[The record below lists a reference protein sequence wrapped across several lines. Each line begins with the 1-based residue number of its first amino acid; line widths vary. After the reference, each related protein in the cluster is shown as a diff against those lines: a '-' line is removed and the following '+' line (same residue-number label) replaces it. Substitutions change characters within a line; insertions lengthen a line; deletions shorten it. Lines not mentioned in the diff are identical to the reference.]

1 MIRFH
6 KLALGA
12 ALVATLGLI
21 APPHSMMSSNG
32 GSNAAC
38 FFAAAVEMT
47 DAEKN
52 AEDSAASAAAE
63 ELLTASAAAAT
74 YAPPAGSSSFAYE
87 AEVSKMLD
95 IVINSL
101 YTNKDIFLRELISN
115 ASDALDKI
123 RFLSVTKPELLGN
136 TPDLEMKVEY
146 DPDAKT
152 LTVRDTGIG
161 MTKDDLIKNL
171 GTVAR
176 SGTTNFIKALS
187 ESEKNNVNMI
197 GMFGVGFYST
207 FLVADRVTVAS
218 KNNDEDT
225 QYVWESLNGESSFH
239 VGPDP
244 RGNTLGRGTEI
255 TLHLKEEA
263 DQYLSPYKLKE
274 LIRHYSEFVTH
285 PVSLRQIKT
294 VKVPKEMD
302 EFDEEEE
309 DEVVEEEKKD
319 TEEGDTAD
327 DVDGE
332 KKEEM
337 KEEKKKKKKK
347 VPEMEDVTTYEY
359 EQINTDPAIWAR
371 DKENITDD
379 EYQTF
384 WQTLAKGDGGD
395 KAEDWTHF
403 NAEGNIN
410 FKSILYV
417 PSEVPYQLQQG
428 QLDQMVNGLRLY
440 VRKVLISDEFDLMPR
455 YLSFVKG
462 VVDSDDLPL
471 NVNRELLQESK
482 IVKIIKKKLVRK
494 AIELIRKMALA
505 PMPDDDDDAAEA
517 EMDAD
522 GNPIILDKPKK
533 THPYITWYKKFGLSL
548 KMGAI
553 DDSPN
558 RDKLQKLLRF
568 KSSKTDG
575 EDDYVTLQEYVD
587 RMKDWQKDIYVF
599 PGESMKQLKESS
611 FMDAFVDR
619 DVEVL
624 YLTDAIDEYYLGQV
638 REFSG
643 HKYRDITKEG
653 VKFSDEDEDL
663 AKRRAK
669 VYADKFKPLTK
680 FLKKLYGSDV
690 SRVSISK
697 RLGRAPAIVSSSE
710 YGNSANMDRIMRAQA
725 WAHKEQPMDNL
736 FPTGIMEL
744 NPRHPFVIKLLDSL
758 PEDEDVDVPDSVKD
772 TAWILLDMATMSGG
786 FPIRDPKKY
795 AARMTRV
802 LKSNLGVDTL
812 DLVDEIDPPIADDE
826 PDEPTMETP
835 NFDNFDFDNLDMDD
849 LDM

>member
-21 APPHSMMSSNG
+21 APPHSTMSGNG
-32 GSNAAC
+32 GGNAAC

-47 DAEKN
+47 
-52 AEDSAASAAAE
+52 DSAASAAAE

-302 EFDEEEE
+302 EFDEDEEE

-332 KKEEM
+332 KKEE
-337 KEEKKKKKKK
+337 EKKKKKK

-379 EYQTF
+379 EYQAF
-384 WQTLAKGDGGD
+384 WKMLAKGDGGD

-417 PSEVPYQLQQG
+417 PSELPYQLQQG

-611 FMDAFVDR
+611 FMDAFLDR

-802 LKSNLGVDTL
+802 LKSNLGVNTL

-826 PDEPTMETP
+826 PDEPTMETHD
-835 NFDNFDFDNLDMDD
+835 FDNFDFDNLDMDN

>member
-337 KEEKKKKKKK
+337 KEEKKKKKK

>member
-332 KKEEM
+332 KKEDM
-337 KEEKKKKKKK
+337 KEEKKKKKK